1 MDDTQKTRE
10 QLIEELNMVRTE
22 INVIRTLIDSLPDH
36 IYAKGTQGHFTLVSA
51 AQARYMGMEDPAELL
66 GKSDFDFYPS
76 ELAGQYFADEQA
88 IMESGEPLVDYEEPN
103 LDHRTGQTSWTSTT
117 KVPVWNSEGR
127 VAGIVGISRDITRL
141 KQVEDEHEQLL
152 AILQHRSIQLET
164 VAEVSRI
171 ISGILDSRELAQR
184 IVDLVR
190 ERFDLYYVGLFLID
204 QSGEQV
210 SESGKKW
217 AELAAGTGQA
227 GRKMRK
233 QGHRLEVGDSSMIGQ
248 CIATGD
254 TRVALDVGEKAVHF
268 KNPLLPETHSE
279 LALPLISRGQT
290 IGAFSIQS
298 SQEAAFTEEDISIF
312 QTMASQ
318 LANAIENSRL
328 FQQTQDTLQELEA
341 INRSYVRRSWGSF
354 LQRHSSDE

>member
-1 MDDTQKTRE
+1 MNDTQKTKER
-10 QLIEELNMVRTE
+10 LIEELNMVRTE
-22 INVIRTLIDSLPDH
+22 LNVIRTLINSLPDH
-36 IYAKGTQGHFTLVSA
+36 IYAKDTQGHFTLVSA
-51 AQARYMGMEDPAELL
+51 AQARYMGMEDPAELV

-76 ELAGQYFADEQA
+76 ELASQYFADEQA
-88 IMESGEPLVDYEEPN
+88 IMDSGEPLIAYEEPN
-103 LDHRTGQTSWTSTT
+103 LDHRTGRTSWTSTT
-117 KVPVWNSEGR
+117 KVPVRDSEGR

-141 KQVEDEHEQLL
+141 KQAEAERERLL
-152 AILQHRSIQLET
+152 TVLERRSTQLET
-164 VAEVSRI
+164 VTEVSRI

-204 QSGEQV
+204 RSGEQV
-210 SESGKKW
+210 SESGRKW
-217 AELAAGTGQA
+217 AQLAAGTGQA

-233 QGHRLEVGDSSMIGQ
+233 QGHMLEVGGSSMIGQ

-254 TRVALDVGEKAVHF
+254 ARVALDVGEEAVHF
-268 KNPLLPETHSE
+268 KNPLLPKTRSE

-290 IGAFSIQS
+290 IGALSIQS
-298 SQEAAFTEEDISIF
+298 FQEAAFTEEDISIF

-328 FQQTQDTLQELEA
+328 FQQTQDTLEELEA
-341 INRSYVRRSWGSF
+341 INRSYVRQSWGSF
-354 LQRHSSDE
+354 LRRHSSDE